1 MFKQNSFCKIIPN
14 FEKSRHKGQNGKIA
28 SIGGSLEYT
37 GAPYYAAISSLK
49 GGGDLAYIFCTKSAA
64 IPIKSY
70 SPECIV
76 YPYLLEEGEEQQLD
90 EMINKLICQTKIM
103 HSLIIGPGLGREQIT
118 SKILEEIFKQNNSIK
133 ILDADALWHISQK
146 QNKLIRIIQEKS
158 EQFILTPNAMEIK
171 RLLEYFEL
179 EYIKPDYDRIIVK
192 QQQQQFDD
200 YQQQQRMQQDG
211 FINYKQIVIDCGY
224 PGLMAELS
232 RKMNNVII
240 VSKGQND
247 IITNGKVGYAIDM
260 VGSNKRC
267 GGQGDILSGL
277 IGLYSYWAQEQNI
290 DKIEGCI
297 LGSVVTRGAAKRAE
311 NKEHFSLTTPKIID
325 HIGDTLYSIVCGQ

>member
-1 MFKQNSFCKIIPN
+1 MFKQNSITKIIPN
-14 FEKSRHKGQNGKIA
+14 FDKTRHKGQNGKIA
-28 SIGGSLEYT
+28 SIGGSFEYT

-76 YPYLLEEGEEQQLD
+76 YPYLLEEGEEQYLD
-90 EMINKLICQTKIM
+90 NIINKLLSQTKIM
-103 HSLIIGPGLGREQIT
+103 NSLVIGPGLGRELIT
-118 SKILEEIFKQNNSIK
+118 TQILEQLFQFNNSIK

-146 QNKLIRIIQEKS
+146 QNKLIGIIQEKS
-158 EQFILTPNAMEIK
+158 DQFILTPNAMEIR
-171 RLLEYFEL
+171 RLLEYFDM
-179 EYIKPDYDRIIVK
+179 EYIKPNYDCIEQFNDKQSRTNQIIND
-192 QQQQQFDD
+192 QDLNYEQITIQF
-200 YQQQQRMQQDG
+200 
-211 FINYKQIVIDCGY
+211 GY
-224 PGLMAELS
+224 PALIAELS
-232 RKMNNVII
+232 RKLNNVII

-247 IITNGKVGYAIDM
+247 IITNGKVGYAVHIQ
-260 VGSNKRC
+260 GSNKRC

-277 IGLYSYWAQEQNI
+277 IGLYSYWAQHQNI

-297 LGSVVTRGAAKRAE
+297 LGSIVTRKAAKNAE

-325 HIGDTLYSIVCGQ
+325 HIGDALYSIICGS